1 MYVEHVNHFGYTRSY
16 SFATL
21 AKRKLVSVRLEIVL
35 ISGQHRYMVCVEC
48 TMLMEIILAP
58 PMVLL
63 GVVSHVEAR
72 LGPFGGSV
80 SFSAR

>member
-35 ISGQHRYMVCVEC
+35 ISAQHWCTVCAEC
-48 TMLMEIILAP
+48 TMGMEIILGIA
-58 PMVLL
+58 MVLL

-72 LGPFGGSV
+72 VGPFGGSV
-80 SFSAR
+80 SLSSR